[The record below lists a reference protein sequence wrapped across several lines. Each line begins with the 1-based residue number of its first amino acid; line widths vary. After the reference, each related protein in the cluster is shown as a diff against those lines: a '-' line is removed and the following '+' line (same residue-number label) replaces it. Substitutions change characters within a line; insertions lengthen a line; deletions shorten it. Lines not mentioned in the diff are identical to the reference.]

1 MKYLLLLITLIVTN
15 LNAQNILKFDKR
27 NVQCEKKWIAR
38 QIDKDSIY
46 TFGFIYIDSQAGL
59 TFNYEGKFKIDKNGK
74 FNRVKEEPI
83 SLKQRLAPNRIALA
97 EIPEEKFK
105 ELNIEKEPSWMK
117 FYKGD
122 ENSVEHLYRWG
133 YLYNGYEEI
142 EIALIYLEKAEKIN
156 PNFKGLQTE
165 LAFSY
170 NASGNFDKAEIA
182 LQKELIDNPNDC
194 YTLKELAY
202 TNTKSKHFDKAKVAF
217 DKMVEACSEKNYIKE
232 TAYNLA
238 YEYFKI
244 KDKEKFSYWKKEAEK
259 WVETK
264 NNLSDNLDK
273 MEAELNKLK

>member
-46 TFGFIYIDSQAGL
+46 TFGFIYIDSQAGF

-202 TNTKSKHFDKAKVAF
+202 TNTKSKHFDKAKVTF